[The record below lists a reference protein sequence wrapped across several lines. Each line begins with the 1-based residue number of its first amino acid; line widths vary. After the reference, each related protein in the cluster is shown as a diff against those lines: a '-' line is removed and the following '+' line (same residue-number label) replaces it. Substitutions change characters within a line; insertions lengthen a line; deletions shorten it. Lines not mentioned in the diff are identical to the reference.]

1 MTISLEFEEGVAVI
15 SIDDGNKNVINH
27 SLLDDLELV
36 WEKAQTEAK
45 AILLKGRQGSFCAGY
60 DIAVMTGEDFAASA
74 ELGQR
79 GGRLAAQI
87 YGSPIPVVGLVQGH
101 AFTIGP
107 VWLAGCDVRVGEHGS
122 YKFGMTEVALNVPLT
137 GWALEAMRS
146 RLNLHHQTAALL
158 HSKIYDPEEA
168 LDAGFIDRLVPEGEG
183 FALAL
188 NIAGNLSKLP
198 AHSYRKTKAA
208 LRRSVLE
215 MMKI

>member
-1 MTISLEFEEGVAVI
+1 MLLATGRAIRHERHEQVDASGRVDREAVG
-15 SIDDGNKNVINH
+15 DVI
-27 SLLDDLELV
+27 
-36 WEKAQTEAK
+36 
-45 AILLKGRQGSFCAGY
+45 
-60 DIAVMTGEDFAASA
+60 
-74 ELGQR
+74 
-79 GGRLAAQI
+79 
-87 YGSPIPVVGLVQGH
+87 
-101 AFTIGP
+101 
-107 VWLAGCDVRVGEHGS
+107 VGEHGS

-146 RLNLHHQTAALL
+146 RLKLRHQTAALM

-198 AHSYRKTKAA
+198 PHSYRETKAA